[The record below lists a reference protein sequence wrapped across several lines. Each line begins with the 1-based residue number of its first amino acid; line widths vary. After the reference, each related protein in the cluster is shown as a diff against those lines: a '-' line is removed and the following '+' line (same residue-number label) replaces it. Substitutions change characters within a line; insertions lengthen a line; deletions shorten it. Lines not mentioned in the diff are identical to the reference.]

1 MDMQKEAQIESLLYK
16 LLELLSPDNEII
28 TTIKKEDE
36 QAKEDIK
43 KINKENPELEKQIEE
58 YNEILQLLEE
68 YSNDHNELG
77 KKSINLIEKVE
88 GLTYKFDKYVA
99 ESRAVYKKYQEQ
111 LEEAKKQTEENEKR
125 LTEANEIISETPAKL
140 KDEHAKIDPLNAS
153 INQVLSGEVKYLAP
167 DRVEEMLNKLGVFNP
182 EEIQLIIPAICFP
195 DTFGFRAIHFKF
207 NNSEDDKT
215 KIGDI
220 INRAFRGAEEEE
232 KKNKAEKTKV
242 TDISP
247 LTDEETKNKI
257 EYLGKEFGISADD
270 INLYPQVLSVSL
282 DQLQFYKKELAK
294 VNIDPQS
301 IRLKTLTS
309 GNVAKFIENVMVF
322 AESGY
327 ELNEMTIKK
336 EIASLDTNDPL
347 ATKKAIALIN
357 ESGLTLRKQNGMI
370 AVEPVTKELSKLR
383 NAIKLAAA
391 IDITYFSEHPE
402 NLNVIVSDTLA
413 RILYCQQNGINYK
426 DSNGNFESFVESE
439 KEWQEIYG
447 NNIDETILPLTKEST
462 QFISEEITP
471 EAKSALKSANDLEN
485 FINSTTINADKE
497 DSYKELTQII
507 TEINTSENPL
517 VIEIENY
524 KFLAAAVNKN
534 LIYLLNADV
543 KDSKEDIILSSLV
556 YRNPVSKDAIKD
568 LKVAINPNTRG
579 ISQR

>member
-43 KINKENPELEKQIEE
+43 KINEENPKLEKQIEE
-58 YNEILQLLEE
+58 YKDILKLLEE
-68 YSNDHNELG
+68 YSKDHTELG
-77 KKSINLIEKVE
+77 EKSINLIEKVE

-99 ESRAVYKKYQEQ
+99 ESRAVYDKYQEQ
-111 LEEAKKQTEENEKR
+111 LDNAQKQTEENEKR
-125 LTEANEIISETPAKL
+125 LTEANEIISETPTRL
-140 KDEHAKIDPLNAS
+140 KDEHDKIDPLNAA

-167 DRVEEMLNKLGVFNP
+167 ERVEEMLSKLNIFSA
-182 EEIQLIIPAICFP
+182 EEIQLMIPAICFP

-207 NNSEDDKT
+207 NNSEEDKT

-232 KKNKAEKTKV
+232 QNKTDKTKV
-242 TDISP
+242 TSVSP
-247 LTDEETKNKI
+247 LIDEETKNKM
-257 EYLGKEFGISADD
+257 EYLEREFGISTED

-282 DQLQFYKKELAK
+282 EQLQFYKKELEK

-309 GNVAKFIENVMVF
+309 GIVAKFIENAMIF

-336 EIASLDTNDPL
+336 EIASLDTNDPVT
-347 ATKKAIALIN
+347 TKKAIDLIK

-447 NNIDETILPLTKEST
+447 NSIEENILPLTKEST
-462 QFISEEITP
+462 QSISEEITP
-471 EAKSALKSANDLEN
+471 EARGALKFANDLDN
-485 FINSTTINADKE
+485 FISNTQLRPDKE
-497 DSYKELTQII
+497 DLYKELTQTIA
-507 TEINTSENPL
+507 EINISENPL
-517 VIEIENY
+517 VIEIEGY

-543 KDSKEDIILSSLV
+543 TDSKENIILSSLV